1 MPIFELDAGRPV
13 LVQPMQPA
21 AGAFE
26 AETQAL
32 VSDHLS
38 ALLNE
43 HVFPVVRSH
52 GAPGEPQVLALDA
65 HGQPVVAEVVRVLD
79 GESLVR
85 ALQHAGATSRLSTDD
100 LARAYTGGAHA
111 FADDLVAFRE
121 SLPIAVRNAPS
132 RSSGA
137 RVVVFCAEVAESVHD
152 AVEFLRQS
160 GRQVE
165 VLVVGV
171 VRGHDGRRLLEVSPL
186 GAPALV
192 RRPTEPASRWV
203 GPGDAFTDAI
213 AYDPARAGARERRLP
228 RPRPDI
234 VSTGPYLGDYQGA
247 GVPTGQHLI
256 VTGQHPLVPDAASTG
271 GPPVAE
277 PPGAPFV
284 LPQPMPGGAPV
295 RVPAAE
301 RVPTAE
307 RVPVA
312 ERVPTAE
319 RMASTGAHRER
330 AGDDRG
336 AARERPPRADVPG
349 SPLSAIARELGGAT
363 LVWVRER
370 RGERFEAHLRSDGTL
385 QLADGK
391 IYLDPDA
398 AARAAIGVERDV
410 DGWRTWR
417 VGEHGPT
424 LAEAAAAAG

>member
-32 VSDHLS
+32 VLDHLS

-132 RSSGA
+132 RSAGA
-137 RVVVFCAEVAESVHD
+137 RVVVFCAEVAETVQD

-171 VRGHDGRRLLEVSPL
+171 VRGHDGRRLLDVSPL
-186 GAPALV
+186 GAPALL
-192 RRPTEPASRWV
+192 RRPTEPAAHWV
-203 GPGDAFTDAI
+203 GPGDAFADAI
-213 AYDPARAGARERRLP
+213 AYDPSRAGARERRLP

-234 VSTGPYLGDYQGA
+234 VSTGPYLGDYQGS
-247 GVPTGQHLI
+247 GVPTGQHLV
-256 VTGQHPLVPDAASTG
+256 VTGQNPLVPAVPGPRAPESVGSPLAPAGASRPRG
-271 GPPVAE
+271 ADDGPV
-277 PPGAPFV
+277 
-284 LPQPMPGGAPV
+284 
-295 RVPAAE
+295 

-307 RVPVA
+307 RLG
-312 ERVPTAE
+312 
-319 RMASTGAHRER
+319 STGAHRDRPGEDHAAQDR
-330 AGDDRG
+330 A
-336 AARERPPRADVPG
+336 PRTRASG

-370 RGERFEAHLRSDGTL
+370 RGERFEAQLRTDGTL

-398 AARAAIGVERDV
+398 AARAASGAERDV

-417 VGEHGPT
+417 VGERGPT
-424 LAEAAAAAG
+424 LAEAAAGV

>member
-32 VSDHLS
+32 VVDHLS

-132 RSSGA
+132 RSAGA
-137 RVVVFCAEVAESVHD
+137 RVVVFCAEVAESVQD

-171 VRGHDGRRLLEVSPL
+171 VRGHDGRRLLDVSPL
-186 GAPALV
+186 GAPALL
-192 RRPTEPASRWV
+192 RRPTEPASHWV
-203 GPGDAFTDAI
+203 GPGDAFADAI
-213 AYDPARAGARERRLP
+213 AYDPSRTGARERRLP

-234 VSTGPYLGDYQGA
+234 VSTGPYLGDYQGS
-247 GVPTGQHLI
+247 GVPTGQHLV
-256 VTGQHPLVPDAASTG
+256 VTGQNPLVPAVP
-271 GPPVAE
+271 GPRAPESVGSPFAPAGTPRPRGAEDGPV
-277 PPGAPFV
+277 
-284 LPQPMPGGAPV
+284 
-295 RVPAAE
+295 

-307 RVPVA
+307 RLGSA
-312 ERVPTAE
+312 
-319 RMASTGAHRER
+319 GAHRDRPGE
-330 AGDDRG
+330 DRG
-336 AARERPPRADVPG
+336 ALPDRAPRTSSPG

-370 RGERFEAHLRSDGTL
+370 RGERFEAQLRSDGTL

-398 AARAAIGVERDV
+398 AARAASGVERDV

-417 VGEHGPT
+417 VGERGPT
-424 LAEAAAAAG
+424 LAEAAAGV

>member
-32 VSDHLS
+32 VGDHLS

-79 GESLVR
+79 GDGLVR

-100 LARAYTGGAHA
+100 LARAYVGGAHA

-132 RSSGA
+132 RSSGT
-137 RVVVFCAEVAESVHD
+137 RVVVFCAEVAESVQD

-171 VRGHDGRRLLEVSPL
+171 VRGQDGRRLLDVSPL
-186 GAPALV
+186 GAPALL
-192 RRPTEPASRWV
+192 RRPTEPASHWV
-203 GPGDAFTDAI
+203 GPGDAFADAI
-213 AYDPARAGARERRLP
+213 AYDPSRTGARERRLP

-234 VSTGPYLGDYQGA
+234 VSTGPYLGDYQGS
-247 GVPTGQHLI
+247 GVPTGQHLV
-256 VTGQHPLVPDAASTG
+256 VTGQNPLVPAAQVPRAAETSESPLSPAALRR
-271 GPPVAE
+271 PPVPDE
-277 PPGAPFV
+277 GV
-284 LPQPMPGGAPV
+284 V
-295 RVPAAE
+295 RVA
-301 RVPTAE
+301 TAG
-307 RVPVA
+307 RLGSA
-312 ERVPTAE
+312 
-319 RMASTGAHRER
+319 GAHRDR
-330 AGDDRG
+330 PGDDRD
-336 AARERPPRADVPG
+336 AARDRAPGTRAPG
-349 SPLSAIARELGGAT
+349 SLLSAVARELGGAT

-370 RGERFEAHLRSDGTL
+370 RGERFEAQLRSDGTL

-398 AARAAIGVERDV
+398 AARAAIGVDRDV
-410 DGWRTWR
+410 DGWSTWR
-417 VGEHGPT
+417 VGERGPT
-424 LAEAAAAAG
+424 LAEAAAAV